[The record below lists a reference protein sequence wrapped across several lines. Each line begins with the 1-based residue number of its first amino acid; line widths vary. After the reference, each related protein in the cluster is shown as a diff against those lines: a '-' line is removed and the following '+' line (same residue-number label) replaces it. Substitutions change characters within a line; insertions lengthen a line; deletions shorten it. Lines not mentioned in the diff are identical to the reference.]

1 MRTGQLAQTCLALRS
16 LISRSGCRS
25 PSGPK
30 KSIRS
35 SPRHAAA
42 SCHPQLGRG
51 STAVCLRT
59 WDMDQSPQQSCLEL
73 ELVLLCGSHARE
85 SVLRGTCCCK
95 LQRSTVSYCSRA
107 LEARLRA
114 LLLSYAGSSPWA
126 LRVRRHCFQ
135 WPVSCDTACMQP
147 EAGTRVT

>member
-1 MRTGQLAQTCLALRS
+1 GQLAQTCLALRS
-16 LISRSGCRS
+16 LMSRSGCRS

-35 SPRHAAA
+35 SPRHAAE

-59 WDMDQSPQQSCLEL
+59 WDMDQSPQQSCLDL
-73 ELVLLCGSHARE
+73 GLVLLHGSHARE
-85 SVLRGTCCCK
+85 SILRGNCCCK
-95 LQRSTVSYCSRA
+95 LQRSTASYCSRA

-114 LLLSYAGSSPWA
+114 LLQGCAASSPSA
-126 LRVRRHCFQ
+126 LRVHRHCFQ
-135 WPVSCDTACMQP
+135 WSVSCDTACLQP
-147 EAGTRVT
+147 EAGTCVTGA